1 MDKLNQRSEREKE
14 KKVSTSDQK
23 KLIELADKSLN
34 GSRDNCILSEF
45 MQLRDAK
52 FSKVTN
58 DNEAV
63 INDNTAKAALAAATD
78 ENRWSASNSRLS
90 KSSSTYSMR
99 SGSNNNSAYN
109 TGGLAFFI
117 IINTPPSFTCLIFIL
132 I

>member
-63 INDNTAKAALAAATD
+63 INDNTTNAAVAAATD

-99 SGSNNNSAYN
+99 TASNNNSAYN
-109 TGGLAFFI
+109 TGGF
-117 IINTPPSFTCLIFIL
+117 
-132 I
+132 